1 MQPPIDRAPG
11 CQMPRAGRLLQC
23 QSHVLEDRGE
33 VGIIVHRQA
42 LSRPFNFLRRVQ
54 ALLDG
59 QARADWWRPW
69 QRYIMA
75 HVLVIRCT
83 AGKEVA

>member
-23 QSHVLEDRGE
+23 QSHELEDRGE

-42 LSRPFNFLRRVQ
+42 LSRPFNCLRRVQ

-59 QARADWWRPW
+59 QAGADWWRPW
-69 QRYIMA
+69 PRAIMA
-75 HVLVIRCT
+75 SVSVSRRPI
-83 AGKEVA
+83 AKELS

>member
-23 QSHVLEDRGE
+23 QSHGLEDRGE

-69 QRYIMA
+69 PRAIMA
-75 HVLVIRCT
+75 PVLVSRRPT
-83 AGKEVA
+83 AKEVA

>member
-23 QSHVLEDRGE
+23 QSHGLEDRGE

-42 LSRPFNFLRRVQ
+42 LSRPFNCLRRVQ

-59 QARADWWRPW
+59 QVRADWWRPW
-69 QRYIMA
+69 QRAIMA
-75 HVLVIRCT
+75 PVWVSRRPT
-83 AGKEVA
+83 VQEVA